1 MSLRSCLFTRKVFDT
16 DGKVVGTIRVEF
28 IPEIAKSRR
37 ELSKSQMIPKIGK
50 MHVFDPRKEKSSKDS
65 SQDSSQDSSMEST
78 EEF

>member
-37 ELSKSQMIPKIGK
+37 ELSKSQIIPKV
-50 MHVFDPRKEKSSKDS
+50 HVFDPRKEKSSES
-65 SQDSSQDSSMEST
+65 SSQDSSMEST